1 MKNSNPV
8 SPVILEGAPAEI
20 TISNA
25 SAVTQLLNPE
35 VSNYSVTT
43 SGVGAKTI
51 TLVRP
56 VSNEATR
63 RLIAKNGCM
72 ITFFGKSISGG
83 TVTINFESGAYEDI
97 TVASTPVTS
106 HTLTQG
112 EYITF
117 VFVRDTW
124 RLMSEISPSSLS
136 SVSTLNITGNA
147 ANSLAVSSES
157 GGITVSGNS
166 GTINL
171 SGTSS
176 QLKFTNASNNGYAID
191 MAAGA
196 SIRLAQGNFETT
208 SGNFTTTSGYF
219 YSASGYV
226 QAGKG
231 FINNGSYRDIIQD
244 ADILSL
250 TGTVSATGFNAKT
263 KLVVVTGAAAA
274 AVTITLPALST
285 VLTSSETALGTL
297 VQGTTFYFCIVNN
310 VPANGTVT
318 IAGAQ
323 DKIGPMTVTAN
334 HSGMFAYRFTGIDS
348 GNANA
353 TVYRVA

>member
-43 SGVGAKTI
+43 SGNGNKTI

-106 HTLTQG
+106 HTLIQN

-124 RLMSEISPSSLS
+124 RLMNEISPASLS
-136 SVSTLNITGNA
+136 SVPSLTISGTA
-147 ANSLAVSSES
+147 ANSLNFSGVD
-157 GGITVSGNS
+157 GGITFSSSTTGNVITGGGNIIVTGLIGATSITGGRVSATTKGIKTAGPLVEKIETSDIYDNSALSTDIALTGAQFNMKTRILHFIPSGGSRTVTLPVADDVISNS
-166 GTINL
+166 GLILSDLEVGDSFYFTVIN
-171 SGTSS
+171 
-176 QLKFTNASNNGYAID
+176 
-191 MAAGA
+191 AAGA
-196 SIRLAQGNFETT
+196 N
-208 SGNFTTTSGYF
+208 
-219 YSASGYV
+219 
-226 QAGKG
+226 
-231 FINNGSYRDIIQD
+231 
-244 ADILSL
+244 
-250 TGTVSATGFNAKT
+250 TVSIAATN
-263 KLVVVTGAAAA
+263 
-274 AVTITLPALST
+274 
-285 VLTSSETALGTL
+285 LG
-297 VQGTTFYFCIVNN
+297 VNGYGN
-310 VPANGTVT
+310 KT
-318 IAGAQ
+318 IA
-323 DKIGPMTVTAN
+323 VNTAAE
-334 HSGMFAYRFTGIDS
+334 FAYRFTNVTTGS
-348 GNANA
+348 
-353 TVYRVA
+353 VAAELHRIS